1 MSFYEEAKEKAKIEN
16 PNDTIK
22 KYIDMIIEE
31 IKNRIIT
38 EMRYGNNE
46 AVVSYFVSDRNG
58 VPDLTFSKDT
68 KITRDNLAYFLKDN
82 SNYYVYISN
91 KIEEALGE
99 EFKVVTKYERTKA
112 QFYGGHFSAKYIIT
126 WE

>member
-22 KYIDMIIEE
+22 KYVDMIIEE
-31 IKNRIIT
+31 IKNKIIA

-46 AVVSYFVSDRNG
+46 AVISYFVSARNS
-58 VPDLTFSKDT
+58 VPDLTFNKDT
-68 KITRDNLAYFLKDN
+68 KITRDNLAYFLKN
-82 SNYYVYISN
+82 SSNYYVYISD

-99 EFKVVTKYERTKA
+99 EFKVVTEYERTKA
-112 QFYGGHFSAKYIIT
+112 QFYGEHFSAKYIIT

>member
-1 MSFYEEAKEKAKIEN
+1 MSFYEEAKEKVKIEN

-22 KYIDMIIEE
+22 KYVDMIIEE
-31 IKNRIIT
+31 IKNKIIT

-46 AVVSYFVSDRNG
+46 AVISYFVSARNG

-68 KITRDNLAYFLKDN
+68 KITRDNLAYFLKNN
-82 SNYYVYISN
+82 SNYYVYISD

-99 EFKVVTKYERTKA
+99 EFKVVTEYEITKA

>member
-46 AVVSYFVSDRNG
+46 AVISYFVSARNG

-99 EFKVVTKYERTKA
+99 EFKVVTEYERTKA
-112 QFYGGHFSAKYIIT
+112 QFYGAHFSAKYTIT